1 MRFYTG
7 HMFPASY
14 RNAIFIARHGSWNKS
29 HKIGGDV
36 IVARLNPDGTV
47 KSIEPFITGFLVNNK
62 YIGRPVDMEWMK
74 DGSMLLS
81 DDYNGAV
88 YRITYGPH
96 ASARSIRL
104 GFDGA
109 CRRCRGIVALSLT
122 VTLATR
128 AAPPD
133 RLAPCLACHGM
144 GGQSTSDKVPSLGA
158 QPAPY
163 TLIQLFLFRE
173 QMRVATPM
181 NEMAKELS
189 DDELRTMSD
198 AIARLPP
205 PKPPRTRA
213 IRHAL
218 RAAGP

>member
-1 MRFYTG
+1 MGR
-7 HMFPASY
+7 A
-14 RNAIFIARHGSWNKS
+14 
-29 HKIGGDV
+29 GG
-36 IVARLNPDGTV
+36 A
-47 KSIEPFITGFLVNNK
+47 
-62 YIGRPVDMEWMK
+62 
-74 DGSMLLS
+74 
-81 DDYNGAV
+81 GA
-88 YRITYGPH
+88 
-96 ASARSIRL
+96 
-104 GFDGA
+104 
-109 CRRCRGIVALSLT
+109 IVALSLT

-181 NEMAKELS
+181 NQMAKELS

-198 AIARLPP
+198 AIARLPA
-205 PKPPRTRA
+205 PKPPANPGDPTRLA
-213 IRHAL
+213 RGRAL
-218 RAAGP
+218 IAQNHCNFCHRRDFSGQENVPRIADQREDYLLKAVHDYKSGARPGYDPTMAEVLQPLGDAQLADLAYYLSHWR